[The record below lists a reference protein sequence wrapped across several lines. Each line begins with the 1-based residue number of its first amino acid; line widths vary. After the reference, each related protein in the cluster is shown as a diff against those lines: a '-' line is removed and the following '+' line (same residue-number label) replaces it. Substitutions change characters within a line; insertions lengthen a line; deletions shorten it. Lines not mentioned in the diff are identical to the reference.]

1 MFFFGFCVVNV
12 VAFFVNSYEPI
23 NVQPARGEGGGV
35 GGGGRAW
42 GGDLT
47 FFKNLQPN
55 SLPTDKSFQSDA
67 TKFPNPGLH
76 IALSNIPRLDP
87 RKAQ

>member
-35 GGGGRAW
+35 GGGEAGH
-42 GGDLT
+42 GVG
-47 FFKNLQPN
+47 
-55 SLPTDKSFQSDA
+55 
-67 TKFPNPGLH
+67 
-76 IALSNIPRLDP
+76 I
-87 RKAQ
+87 